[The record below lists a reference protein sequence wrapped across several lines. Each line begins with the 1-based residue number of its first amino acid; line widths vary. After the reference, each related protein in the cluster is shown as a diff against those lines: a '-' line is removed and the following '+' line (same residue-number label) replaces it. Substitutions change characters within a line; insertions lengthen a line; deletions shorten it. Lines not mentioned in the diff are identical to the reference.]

1 MVREIAPVSL
11 NVSLKIKSVRE
22 ITLGNLAANSIRLS
36 KYLSITRRL
45 SL

>member
-1 MVREIAPVSL
+1 MVREIALVSL

-22 ITLGNLAANSIRLS
+22 TALGNLTANSIHLS
-36 KYLSITRRL
+36 KCLSKIRCL